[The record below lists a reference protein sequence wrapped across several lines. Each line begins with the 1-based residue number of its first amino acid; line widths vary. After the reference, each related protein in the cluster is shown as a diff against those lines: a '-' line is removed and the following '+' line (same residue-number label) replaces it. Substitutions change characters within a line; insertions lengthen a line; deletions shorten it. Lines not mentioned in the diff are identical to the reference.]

1 MHIHSAAKAAL
12 AAVALTALPLAA
24 CQADLEEPELDAA
37 GTTTLA
43 TPTETETV
51 TEEVVEYVEVDPA
64 RFKEGTGYV
73 VGGGSSDG
81 KSESGV
87 SVCVINPG
95 DDYPA
100 NCQTKFQDPVP
111 PAEEFYGVPPNFDPN
126 VVAYYKEEQRF
137 RAEHSPGAQG
147 YATPPTPLK
156 KGERTTIDGFI
167 LTHLKDGGFR
177 VEYKGAWFELH
188 GGIYEASPAAK
199 PAENSDKNL
208 TSNAAAT
215 ETAPGGTVCGEITG
229 PMGQDLY
236 VIATKYDTTCGPAME
251 AMNGYMD
258 ALNDGQTEG
267 QAAFWTAPNGWGCT
281 ARWFFP
287 DEEYVGANGKMSCG
301 AASPSGEPAKEGSG
315 EVVALTEEDRKKV
328 S

>member
-1 MHIHSAAKAAL
+1 MRIHSAAKAAL
-12 AAVALTALPLAA
+12 AAVALTALPLTA

-73 VGGGSSDG
+73 VGGS
-81 KSESGV
+81 SGV
-87 SVCVINPG
+87 SGCMIVPG
-95 DDYPA
+95 SDYPTT
-100 NCQTKFQDPVP
+100 CQIKYEDPVP
-111 PAEEFYGVPPNFDPN
+111 PAEDFGGAPEGLAPN
-126 VVAYYKEEQRF
+126 VATYNEKESRF

-147 YATPPTPLK
+147 YATPPTPLN

-167 LTHLKDGGFR
+167 LTHLNDGGFR
-177 VEYKGAWFELH
+177 VEYKDAWFELH

-199 PAENSDKNL
+199 PAENSNKNE
-208 TSNAAAT
+208 TSNAAAA
-215 ETAPGGTVCGEITG
+215 ETAPGGTVCGEIAG
-229 PMGQDLY
+229 PMGPDLY